1 MYFPCFCKH
10 YAFKHCVMLL
20 HFVSAKEIVFTIR
33 REMLKLCL
41 SKILSVGLFHVA
53 VLPSDAA
60 HPLF

>member
-1 MYFPCFCKH
+1 MW
-10 YAFKHCVMLL
+10 L
-20 HFVSAKEIVFTIR
+20 HFVSAKEIVLMIR